1 MRNIVGAGL
10 VLLGAAG
17 CTLADVVVP
26 ESDDVLVVEAVLR
39 TDLARQTVLLHR
51 SVRGRASAPEPGATV
66 VVRGPGGVA
75 VSFVQSDGDCLTHT
89 DGYPGG
95 PDAVEVQAS
104 CYVSLEAAGRWVE
117 PGAAYDLEVATARG
131 ERAGGRTTV
140 PGAFALEGLAFSR
153 TLAESPAPCALPPT
167 TRLTIRWTRAPGAWA
182 YVAPLRLFGLRA
194 GLPPEVEAPEPL
206 ELLGLAISAA
216 DTEIVLPAEFGLF
229 DRFTVDQALL
239 AVLQQGLPAGTRAEV
254 TIAAADRNYVN
265 GVRGGSFNPSG
276 RVRIS
281 SVTGDGVGVFGS
293 LVPLAAS
300 VRAGPPA
307 EGLPP
312 CAVA

>member
-10 VLLGAAG
+10 ALLGAAG

-39 TDLARQTVLLHR
+39 TDATRQTILLHR
-51 SVRGRASAPEPGATV
+51 SVRGRASAAEPGATV
-66 VVRGPGGVA
+66 VVRGKGGA
-75 VSFVQSDGDCLTHT
+75 AISFAEADGDCLTPA

-95 PDAVEVQAS
+95 ADAVRVEVS
-104 CYVSLEAAGRWVE
+104 CYVSPETAGRWVE
-117 PGAAYDLEVATARG
+117 PGATYDLEVATARG

-153 TLAESPAPCALPPT
+153 SLAESPAPCALPPA

-182 YVAPLRLFGLRA
+182 YVAPLRLFGLRE

-281 SVTGDGVGVFGS
+281 SVTGDAVGVFGS

-300 VRAGPPA
+300 VRSGPP
-307 EGLPP
+307 GQNLPP
-312 CAVA
+312 CGGA